1 MKNKNPIVSII
12 VPVYN
17 TEKYLERCIVSL
29 RQQTLNSIEIILIDD
44 GSSDNS
50 GNICDD
56 YASKDD
62 RIKVIHKRN
71 EGQGLARNSGL
82 ELSEGKYV
90 LFVDSDDYI
99 ETDTC
104 EKLVSI
110 IELENADLCSFGYRI
125 ETKEGRIFYE
135 PQLPEK
141 RYENEELRRKFVLH
155 FFGDS
160 PDDPELRGVSACM
173 TMFRNE
179 IIQKENIH
187 FQSEREYLSE
197 DTIFSLDF
205 CLRAKKAIICPK
217 VFYHYC
223 QNGESFSHAYRKN
236 RFTLTQTLAGVL
248 GEYASKYHLEDEVKV
263 RISMMIWIN
272 LMECIKQEVRR
283 IGDIDFGE
291 IYKQIQRYLRSETVK
306 SMTAELK
313 EIKLPAAQK
322 VFRYAIQYQLTL
334 MVIML
339 AWIRNKKGL

>member
-155 FFGDS
+155 FFGDA

-179 IIQKENIH
+179 IIQK
-187 FQSEREYLSE
+187 RKY
-197 DTIFSLDF
+197 
-205 CLRAKKAIICPK
+205 
-217 VFYHYC
+217 
-223 QNGESFSHAYRKN
+223 SFSIRKGI
-236 RFTLTQTLAGVL
+236 F
-248 GEYASKYHLEDEVKV
+248 K
-263 RISMMIWIN
+263 
-272 LMECIKQEVRR
+272 
-283 IGDIDFGE
+283 
-291 IYKQIQRYLRSETVK
+291 
-306 SMTAELK
+306 
-313 EIKLPAAQK
+313 
-322 VFRYAIQYQLTL
+322 
-334 MVIML
+334 
-339 AWIRNKKGL
+339 